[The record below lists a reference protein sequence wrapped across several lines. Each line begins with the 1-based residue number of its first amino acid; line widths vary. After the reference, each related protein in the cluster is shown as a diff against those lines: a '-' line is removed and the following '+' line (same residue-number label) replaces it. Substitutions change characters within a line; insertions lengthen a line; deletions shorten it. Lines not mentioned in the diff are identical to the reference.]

1 MTLLE
6 PLYIA
11 GHRGLVGSAICR
23 AAAERGISAV
33 GRTREELDLRDRLA
47 TREAFAGVRPQSLVL
62 ASGRVG
68 SITANAAEP
77 TDFIDDNLQ
86 IQLNVLDAAVRAG
99 VPRLL
104 FLGSSAMYP
113 EHAPQPLSE
122 SFLLHGP
129 PEPAHRA
136 YATAKLAGLAHIQ
149 AIRQQHGLRYITAI
163 PTNVYGPGDRFEL
176 GSAHVLPALIR
187 RMHEA
192 KVGEE
197 RYVTVWGTGQPR
209 REFVFVDDLAR
220 ACLFLLEHYDDER
233 PVNIGVGHDVSI
245 TDLVALVQRV
255 VGFEGR
261 VVWDRSKPDGVQ
273 RRLLDSRNLRELGWQ
288 PDISLEQGVR
298 RTYEWFLARV
308 AAEQSTAV

>member
-1 MTLLE
+1 MTVPQ
-6 PLYIA
+6 PLYVA
-11 GHRGLVGSAICR
+11 GHTGLVGSAICR
-23 AAAERGISAV
+23 AAAEQVIEVV
-33 GRTREELDLRDRLA
+33 GRTHDELDLRDRTA
-47 TREAFAGVRPQSLVL
+47 TRSTIAEVAPQSLVM

-68 SITANAAEP
+68 SIVANAAEP

-86 IQLNVLDAAVRAG
+86 IQLNVLDAAVRAR

-122 SFLLHGP
+122 TFLLHGP

-149 AIRQQHGLRYITAI
+149 AIREQHRLGYITAI

-176 GSAHVLPALIR
+176 GTAHVLPALVR

-192 KVGEE
+192 KLAEE

-209 REFVFVDDLAR
+209 REFLYVDDLAR
-220 ACLFLLEHYDDER
+220 ACLFLLEHYDDDR
-233 PVNIGVGHDVSI
+233 PVNIGVGDDVPI
-245 TDLVALVQRV
+245 TELVALVKGV

-261 VVWDRSKPDGVQ
+261 IVWDRSKPDGVQ
-273 RRLLDSRNLRELGWQ
+273 RRLLDSRNLRDLGWQ
-288 PDISLEQGVR
+288 PQVSLEEGIR
-298 RTYEWFLARV
+298 RTYAWYLDSV
-308 AAEQSTAV
+308 AVSAS